1 MRRGQRREVNM
12 TAPAKETRHEEI
24 TVLLVSKVVEE
35 LQRTHERTDL
45 STTDIVNRAITLYDF
60 LDEERDS
67 GTELLLRRRD
77 GSTHL
82 VELA

>member
-1 MRRGQRREVNM
+1 M
-12 TAPAKETRHEEI
+12 TAPAKQTRHEEI
-24 TVLLVSKVVEE
+24 TVLLVSKVAEE
-35 LQRTHERTDL
+35 LHRTHERTEL

-60 LDEERDS
+60 LDGEWDS
-67 GTELLLRRRD
+67 GAELLLRRRD

>member
-1 MRRGQRREVNM
+1 M

-24 TVLLVSKVVEE
+24 IVLLISKVAEQ
-35 LQRTHERTDL
+35 LQRTQERTDL
-45 STTDIVNRAITLYDF
+45 SKADIVNRAITLYDF
-60 LDEERDS
+60 LDEERES

-82 VELA
+82 VELV